1 MQGGRGRSRRRGASQ
16 FFRTGRVRE
25 DAASVWRRRRH
36 GALAALLVLA
46 VLVPITA
53 AQAAPSVGVIVNFPT
68 TATVGQTGLPAT
80 FTVLNIST
88 APDEAGSVTVGQ
100 LTLIPSCSNF
110 DPGCDGPGSI
120 PDPGTFDLSA
130 TGTGQAGTACAGRQF
145 SITEINPATGQVSFQ
160 PVDMLP
166 VILAPASIAT
176 DLDHCQINFTIDVL
190 KAPNHDALPADE
202 GLTTIQLATAS
213 GTHTNGTVVSTTNE
227 DMTTIP
233 GGAGPVTPTLI
244 TAASPSVQVGGQIF
258 DTANL
263 GGGNNPTG
271 IITFSLYGPDN
282 LTCTGTPLATPVETV
297 AGNGS
302 YTSDPFTPTAAGTY
316 QWVATYS
323 GDAGNNPV
331 STACNDPVESVV
343 VTAVGPVTPNL
354 TTVASPNVQLSG
366 QITDTATLAG
376 GNNPTGTI
384 TFSVYGPDNAT
395 CTGAPFAAPVV
406 NVAGNGSY
414 ITAPVT
420 PTAAGTYRWVAAYSG
435 DAGNNPVTT
444 ACNDPLESVVVST
457 GPVLVTPTLTTQVVP
472 ATASVGQNIVD
483 TATLAGGNAPT
494 GTITFNAYG
503 PTDATCTGAA
513 VYTATATV
521 NGNGAYPAAPAFVA
535 TAPGQYRFIASYTG
549 DALNNPASGVCND
562 PGELH
567 TATVTPLPTI
577 TVDKTATP
585 GSLPAPTGLFTF
597 NVSVTNSSTV
607 PLVITSIN
615 DSVYGNLGTRTGV
628 NSCDD
633 LIGDTLA
640 PAGVAT
646 CSFQGS
652 FTGASGAAETD
663 VVMVVATD
671 AAANQ
676 ATGQDSATVSL
687 TAPVPP
693 EVPRVQIDITPI
705 PASQKEPGGPVT
717 YRVTITNTSNPVD
730 ITITSIVDSFYGNIA
745 ALPEPNTCDS
755 VIGQV
760 LSSGES
766 VTCEFTIQF
775 TGDAGTTRTHTIT
788 VTATGPGGVIVTD
801 SAPATTI
808 AITDALPQ
816 IRVTKEV
823 SPESRPE
830 PGGDFVFEVRVENR
844 SGESV
849 VLTTLGDDVHGDL
862 NGKGTCDTGVTLA
875 AGATYTCTFTARF
888 NGEDGDRQDSTV
900 IATVVDDEGNSATD
914 SDSVTIR
921 LTDAVAASPRPTT
934 TATATPTTTPTPT
947 PSASA
952 TPTPRASSSPTPIPT
967 LTVNTPRPGGIV
979 RTGIESLEWLALAF
993 ALIVLGAL
1001 ARSELTANRV
1011 SRRPGD

>member
-1 MQGGRGRSRRRGASQ
+1 MQGGRGRSQRRGASE
-16 FFRTGRVRE
+16 FLRTGRVRE

-36 GALAALLVLA
+36 GALTALLVLA

-68 TATVGQTGLPAT
+68 NPTVGQTGIPAT
-80 FTVLNIST
+80 FTVFNTST
-88 APDEAGSVTVGQ
+88 APDELGTVTVGP

-120 PDPGTFDLSA
+120 ADPGTFNLSA
-130 TGTGQAGTACAGRQF
+130 TGTGEAATACAGRQF
-145 SITEINPATGQVSFQ
+145 NITEINPATGQVSLQ
-160 PVDMLP
+160 AADMLP
-166 VILAPASIAT
+166 VVLAPSSIAT

-190 KAPNHDALPADE
+190 KAPNHDAIPAE
-202 GLTTIQLATAS
+202 PGLATIQLATAS
-213 GTHTNGTVVSTTNE
+213 GTHLNGTVVNTANE
-227 DMTTIP
+227 DITTIP
-233 GGAGPVTPTLI
+233 GDAPVTPALT
-244 TAASPSVQVGGQIF
+244 TVASPGVQVGGQIT
-258 DTANL
+258 DTATL
-263 GGGNNPTG
+263 AGGNNPTG
-271 IITFSLYGPDN
+271 TITFNLYGPDN
-282 LTCTGTPLATPVETV
+282 ATCTGPAIFAPVETV

-302 YTSDPFTPTAAGTY
+302 YTSDAFTTLAAGTY
-316 QWVATYS
+316 QWVAAYS

-331 STACNDPVESVV
+331 TTACNDPAESVV
-343 VTAVGPVTPNL
+343 VTAGPGPVTPTL
-354 TTVASPNVQLSG
+354 TTVASPNVQLGG

-384 TFSVYGPDNAT
+384 TFSVFGPDDAT
-395 CTGAPFAAPVV
+395 CTGPALAAPVET
-406 NVAGNGSY
+406 VAGNGSY
-414 ITAPVT
+414 TSDPVT
-420 PTAAGTYRWVAAYSG
+420 PVAAGTYRWVAVYSG
-435 DAGNNPVTT
+435 DGGNNPVTT

-457 GPVLVTPTLTTQVVP
+457 GPVLVTPTLTTQVAP

-503 PTDATCTGAA
+503 PADTTCTGAA
-513 VYTATATV
+513 VYTATSTV
-521 NGNGAYPAAPAFVA
+521 NGNGAYPASPAFVA
-535 TAPGQYRFIASYTG
+535 TAPGQYRFIASYSG
-549 DALNNPASGVCND
+549 DALNNPVSGLCND
-562 PGELH
+562 PAELH
-567 TATVTPLPTI
+567 TATVSPLPTI

-640 PAGVAT
+640 PAGIAS

-652 FTGASGAAETD
+652 FTGASGATETD
-663 VVMVVATD
+663 VVTVVATD

-676 ATGQDSATVSL
+676 ATGQDSATVAL

-693 EVPRVQIDITPI
+693 EVPMVQIDITPI

-801 SAPATTI
+801 SAPATTVT
-808 AITDALPQ
+808 ITDALPQ

-830 PGGDFVFEVRVENR
+830 PGGDFVFEVTVENR

-875 AGATYTCTFTARF
+875 AGATYTCTYTVRF
-888 NGEDGDRQDSTV
+888 NGEDGDRQDSTA

-921 LTDAVAASPRPTT
+921 LTDPVAASPSPTASAT
-934 TATATPTTTPTPT
+934 PTATATPTPAPSAGATPTPT
-947 PSASA
+947 V
-952 TPTPRASSSPTPIPT
+952 SSSPTPIPT
-967 LTVNTPRPGGIV
+967 VTAGTPRPGGIV
-979 RTGIESLEWLALAF
+979 RTGIESLQWLALAF

-1011 SRRPGD
+1011 SRRHRN